1 MKIWRSNEKG
11 DDKIIAYLDGTI
23 YRGNPSSDE
32 IENVIYN
39 FQMKIIPTKNFTAIP
54 LHYQKQIILE
64 DGLNYI
70 EVLFGVESSEHLRIK
85 ETERRNEIFEYFKTT
100 IPNAKF
106 YVDKYSKIQA
116 GKKPLIAMGVVAA
129 IFLWTFYIANG
140 IENGNE
146 YGVSGDHKNSLAG
159 IVLALAQLGT
169 TNISLIFGSLF
180 IIAIVA
186 FIRKVKNP
194 KILNRIQVRV

>member
-23 YRGNPSSDE
+23 YRGNPKSDE

-54 LHYQKQIILE
+54 PHYLRQIHLE

-85 ETERRNEIFEYFKTT
+85 DNEKRKEVFEYFKTN

-106 YVDKYSKIQA
+106 YTDHYSKIQA
-116 GKKPLIAMGVVAA
+116 GKKPLIAIGVVTGL
-129 IFLWTFYIANG
+129 FLWTFYIANG
-140 IENGNE
+140 IEKGNE
-146 YGVSGDHKNSLAG
+146 YGVTGDHKNSLAG
-159 IVLALAQLGT
+159 IVLAIAQLGT
-169 TNISLIFGSLF
+169 TNVSLIFGSLL
-180 IIAIVA
+180 IIALIS
-186 FIRKVKNP
+186 FLKKVKTP
-194 KILNRIQVRV
+194 KIVQRIQIRV